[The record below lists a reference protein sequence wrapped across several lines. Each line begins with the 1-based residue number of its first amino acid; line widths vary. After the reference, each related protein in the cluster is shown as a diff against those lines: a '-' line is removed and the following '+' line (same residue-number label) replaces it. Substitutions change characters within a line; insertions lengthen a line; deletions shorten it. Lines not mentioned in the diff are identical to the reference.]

1 MSEAIRVQVEMT
13 VSGIPKGMQI
23 GRSLAE
29 EVLTRWIRTGTL
41 PAGFTVRAIHWDRG
55 ATGKRTGSAKTQED
69 INLVVRR
76 LLRRVPLS
84 FSEIRIS

>member
-13 VSGIPKGMQI
+13 VSGIPKGMTVAK
-23 GRSLAE
+23 SLAE
-29 EVLTRWIRTGTL
+29 EVLNRWIRTNTL
-41 PAGFTVRAIHWDRG
+41 PAGFHVRAIHWDRG
-55 ATGKRTGSAKTQED
+55 ATGKRTGSARTQED

-76 LLRRVPLS
+76 LLRRIPFQ